1 MNGMT
6 APPTASPITADEF
19 LHMPENRGA
28 ELVDGCI
35 VEKSM
40 GSESDWLAFEIGYR
54 IRRFL
59 ETHPFGRVF
68 GPENGIQLWPGRPNH
83 VRKPDVSFTRT
94 GKLPG
99 NRPPK
104 GWQQQAP
111 DLVVEV
117 VSPNDEVDPF
127 EQKLQDYREAGIP
140 LIWVILPGSQ
150 RAQVLTPTSRVDIP
164 PGGVLDGGD
173 ILPGFTLSLAELFAA
188 LEG

>member
-1 MNGMT
+1 
-6 APPTASPITADEF
+6 
-19 LHMPENRGA
+19 MPENEGA

-40 GSESDWLAFEIGYR
+40 GNESDWLGSEILIR
-54 IRRFL
+54 IGIYLR
-59 ETHPFGRVF
+59 EHPFGRVF
-68 GPENGIQLWPGRPNH
+68 GAENGIQIWPERPNH
-83 VRKPDVSFTRT
+83 VRKPDVSFIRN

-99 NRPPK
+99 NRPVK
-104 GWQQQAP
+104 GWQREVP

-127 EQKLQDYREAGIP
+127 EQKLQDYREAGVP

-150 RAQVLTPTSRVDIP
+150 RAQVLTPTTRTDVPAD
-164 PGGVLDGGD
+164 GVLDGGEV
-173 ILPGFTLSLAELFAA
+173 LPGFTLSLKGLFEA